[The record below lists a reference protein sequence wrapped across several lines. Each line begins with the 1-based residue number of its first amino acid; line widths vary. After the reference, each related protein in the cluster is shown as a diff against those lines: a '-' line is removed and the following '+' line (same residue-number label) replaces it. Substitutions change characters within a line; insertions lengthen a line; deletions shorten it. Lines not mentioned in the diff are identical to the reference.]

1 MRRHPSEEIA
11 VMKLLTTGI
20 ALLALAPLSAAAA
33 TPFSSHTLPDATAF
47 PESIGVDAR
56 TGAFFTGSLID
67 GAVYRGTLD
76 APDATVFLPAGSYG
90 RTNVAGVK
98 VDGDGRIWI
107 ADAFNGRVLVYDQ
120 SAQLLHSFVLAG
132 LGSPTVNDIAFSRG
146 VAYVTDSSRP
156 FLYRIEMTDAD
167 TPGTSQVEPWLD
179 VSGSIRY
186 TTGEGPFGVNLNGI
200 VAAPDGRTLL
210 AVQTNTGLLFRI
222 DVASGHVSR
231 VDVDGAELL
240 FADGMLR
247 LGDDLYIARNA
258 ANEILRLRIGPDW
271 HSAETVSTFT
281 TAQLAFPT
289 ALAELRGRLLVTNSQ
304 LNAASDP
311 TLPFNV
317 LDLPLTLLGHD
328 DR

>member
-1 MRRHPSEEIA
+1 
-11 VMKLLTTGI
+11 MKLLTTGI

-33 TPFSSHTLPDATAF
+33 TEMRLHTLPDASAF
-47 PESIGVDAR
+47 PESIGADPR

-76 APDATVFLPAGSYG
+76 APDATVFLPAGSDG

-107 ADAFNGRVLVYDQ
+107 ADAFNGRVFVYDQ
-120 SAQLLHSFVLAG
+120 SAQLLHAFVLSG
-132 LGSPTVNDIAFSRG
+132 PGSPTVNDIAFSRG
-146 VAYVTDSSRP
+146 LAYVTDSSRP
-156 FLYRIEMTDAD
+156 FLYRIEIRAAS
-167 TPGTSQVEPWLD
+167 TPGTTQVDPWLD
-179 VSGSIRY
+179 VSGSVSY
-186 TTGEGPFGVNLNGI
+186 TNGEGPFGVNLNGI

-222 DVASGHVSR
+222 DATTGQISR
-231 VDVDGAELL
+231 VDVDGTELL

-258 ANEILRLRIGPDW
+258 ANEILRLRLGPGW
-271 HSAETVSTFT
+271 RSAETVSTLT

-289 ALAELRGRLLVTNSQ
+289 ALAEIRGRMLVTNSQ
-304 LNAASDP
+304 LNAGSNPA
-311 TLPFNV
+311 LPFTV
-317 LDLPLTLLGHD
+317 LDLPLAAL
-328 DR
+328 DRT